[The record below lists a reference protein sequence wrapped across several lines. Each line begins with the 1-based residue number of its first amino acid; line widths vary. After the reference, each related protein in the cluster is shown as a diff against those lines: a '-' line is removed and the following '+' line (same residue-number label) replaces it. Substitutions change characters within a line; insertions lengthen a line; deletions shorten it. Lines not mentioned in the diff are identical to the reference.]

1 MLLNE
6 LPSPAF
12 TVNKEGKVTV
22 FLPEL
27 AGKPENPEISYLFEG
42 VLFFKRMPDT
52 GCPITGVPEN
62 IIEHL
67 YNSEKMLVVEIDLNK
82 VAELNDGLLSDPAG
96 VFKRYYEAVINKGS
110 FAERA
115 ADISA

>member
-27 AGKPENPEISYLFEG
+27 AGKSGNQLF
-42 VLFFKRMPDT
+42 V
-52 GCPITGVPEN
+52 
-62 IIEHL
+62 
-67 YNSEKMLVVEIDLNK
+67 
-82 VAELNDGLLSDPAG
+82 
-96 VFKRYYEAVINKGS
+96 
-110 FAERA
+110 
-115 ADISA
+115 